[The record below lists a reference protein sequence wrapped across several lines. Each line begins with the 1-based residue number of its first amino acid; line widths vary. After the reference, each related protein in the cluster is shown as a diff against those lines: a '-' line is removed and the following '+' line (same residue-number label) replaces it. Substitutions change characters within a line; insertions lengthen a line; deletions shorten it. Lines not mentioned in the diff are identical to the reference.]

1 MNPNINNITIIDPI
15 IMTTE
20 AQTPTVEKHVI
31 SLTEATPEQLKQAL
45 AKIEGKKNED
55 RETYKTLVSET
66 VPKAMYRLCAASENL
81 SNAKTETFKY
91 FEQVLDLKNKVYGLK
106 EKRQSHTFSTEKEE
120 ITIGYRIN
128 DGWDDTV
135 TAGIQK
141 VENYLSSLSKNEETA
156 SLVGIVFN
164 LLKKDAKGNL
174 KGSRV
179 LELQAEAAKSK
190 NEEFIDGVEIIANA
204 YKPTRSS
211 WFIEAALINEDGSKT
226 NIPLSMSSVG
236 FSAGYKFEFF
246 NEALPQEN
254 ATK

>member
-1 MNPNINNITIIDPI
+1 MNTETLEKPVKSITEF
-15 IMTTE
+15 T
-20 AQTPTVEKHVI
+20 AQE
-31 SLTEATPEQLKQAL
+31 LKDAL
-45 AKIEGKKNED
+45 AKIESKKDQD
-55 RETYKTLVSET
+55 RETYKVLVAET
-66 VPKAMYRLCAASENL
+66 VPKAIFKLCQASEII

-135 TAGIQK
+135 TAGIAK
-141 VENYLSSLSKNEETA
+141 VENYLTSLSKNEETA
-156 SLVGIVFN
+156 SLVGMIFN

-179 LELQAEAAKSK
+179 LELQIEASKSK
-190 NEEFIDGVEIIANA
+190 NEEFIDGVNIISAA

-211 WFIEAALINEDGSKT
+211 WFIEAALINDDGTKT

-236 FSAGYKFEFF
+236 FSADYKFEFF
-246 NEALPQEN
+246 NEALPQDN
-254 ATK
+254 ATE

>member
-1 MNPNINNITIIDPI
+1 MNTETQEKPVRSITEF
-15 IMTTE
+15 T
-20 AQTPTVEKHVI
+20 AQE
-31 SLTEATPEQLKQAL
+31 LKDAL
-45 AKIEGKKNED
+45 AKIESKKDQD
-55 RETYKTLVSET
+55 RETYKVLVAET
-66 VPKAMYRLCAASENL
+66 VPKAIFKLCQASEII

-135 TAGIQK
+135 TAGIAK
-141 VENYLSSLSKNEETA
+141 VENYLTSLSKNEETA
-156 SLVGIVFN
+156 SLVGMIFN

-179 LELQAEAAKSK
+179 LELQIEASKSK
-190 NEEFIDGVEIIANA
+190 NEEFIDGVNIISAA

-211 WFIEAALINEDGSKT
+211 WFIEAALINDDGTKT

-236 FSAGYKFEFF
+236 FSADYKFEFF
-246 NEALPQEN
+246 NEALPQDN
-254 ATK
+254 ATE

>member
-1 MNPNINNITIIDPI
+1 MN
-15 IMTTE
+15 TTE
-20 AQTPTVEKHVI
+20 TPTIDLSK
-31 SLTEATPEQLKQAL
+31 ATPEQLKEAL
-45 AKIEGKKNED
+45 AKLEGKKNQD
-55 RETYKTLVSET
+55 RETYKTLVAET
-66 VPKAMYRLCAASENL
+66 VPKAMYRLCAASEVI

-91 FEQVLDLKNKVYGLK
+91 FESVLDLKNKVYGLK
-106 EKRQSHTFSTEKEE
+106 EKRQSHTFSTDKEE

-156 SLVGIVFN
+156 SLVGIVFG

-190 NEEFIDGVEIIANA
+190 NEEFIDGVDIIANA

-211 WFIEAALINEDGSKT
+211 WFIEASIINEDGTKT
-226 NIPLSMSSVG
+226 NVPLSMSSVG
-236 FSAGYKFEFF
+236 FSADYKFEFF
-246 NEALPQEN
+246 NEALPQDN
-254 ATK
+254 ATE